1 MVSILGRIRGLPL
14 LRNVQMKYEV
24 HPAPCLTGNR
34 GFIQEVKR
42 PGLEGIHSP
51 LSINVKRGDVAKSP
65 LPLSVSW
72 RAHRYMYMSLE
83 NISHKMH

>member
-1 MVSILGRIRGLPL
+1 MVSILGRIRGLSL

-34 GFIQEVKR
+34 GFIQQVKR
-42 PGLEGIHSP
+42 PGLEGNHSP
-51 LSINVKRGDVAKSP
+51 LSSNVKRGDVAKSP
-65 LPLSVSW
+65 LPLYVSW
-72 RAHRYMYMSLE
+72 RAYKYMYMSLE